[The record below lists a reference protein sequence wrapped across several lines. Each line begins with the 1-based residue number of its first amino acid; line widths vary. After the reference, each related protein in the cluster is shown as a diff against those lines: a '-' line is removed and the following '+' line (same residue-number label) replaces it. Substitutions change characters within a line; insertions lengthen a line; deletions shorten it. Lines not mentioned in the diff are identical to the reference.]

1 MLLINIAF
9 FKLTPA
15 LISLMMECH
24 VPVNTGNMQSGEPIL
39 SLQHMHS
46 ILVAMIEQ
54 WLHTPAKF
62 VSMTHSIQFT
72 FFPFV
77 P

>member
-39 SLQHMHS
+39 SLQHTHS

-54 WLHTPAKF
+54 WLHTHLQSLS
-62 VSMTHSIQFT
+62 V
-72 FFPFV
+72 
-77 P
+77 